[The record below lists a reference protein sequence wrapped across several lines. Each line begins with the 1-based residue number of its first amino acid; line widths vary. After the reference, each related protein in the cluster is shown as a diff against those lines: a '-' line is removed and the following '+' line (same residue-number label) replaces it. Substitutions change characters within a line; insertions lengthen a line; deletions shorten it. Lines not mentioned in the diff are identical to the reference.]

1 MNKTALILLMFEAL
15 GKLKRRT
22 VWEPWR

>member
-1 MNKTALILLMFEAL
+1 MNKTALNLLLCDTL

-22 VWEPWR
+22 RA